1 MRPIDGDALEKV
13 LDKWRKDIARDADK
27 GTADEMAETHGM
39 LEAISGAISELLLLP
54 VIPAESF
61 NHAAWEMNEWED
73 VKAKSGEHTLCTARC
88 TRCKRWCEQ
97 VRDWTGRVE
106 YEFCPH
112 CGARMDAWEKRGK
125 K

>member
-1 MRPIDGDALEKV
+1 MRPIDADALEKV
-13 LDKWRKDIARDADK
+13 LDERRKDIARDADK

-61 NHAAWEMNEWED
+61 NRAAWRMNRYED
-73 VKAKSGEHTLCTARC
+73 VKCESGDHTLATARC
-88 TRCKRWCEQ
+88 SHCKRWCEQ
-97 VRDWTGRVE
+97 VRDWANRIE

-112 CGARMDAWEKRGK
+112 CGAKMNAKN
-125 K
+125 